1 MNKLKVENIS
11 YSYGKF
17 NAIKDINF
25 EVNDGLV
32 GVLGANGAGKTTLI
46 KLISTLFSIQ
56 SGEIHLN
63 ELDFKRDVSEIRKNI
78 GYLPQNFSTYENLTG
93 LEFLEIIASIK
104 SGLNKKEIKTHLE
117 DIIKTLGLIDFI
129 NRKIK
134 EYSGGMKQKLGFAQ
148 VLIGDPKLIIVDEP
162 TVGLDPEQRNII
174 RELFPIISKNRIVI
188 VTTHIIEDIEY
199 YCNEL
204 IIMKKGQVIYNGT
217 KKDFVE
223 KTEGLIWEVTGDET
237 TFTEIANNGR
247 ILSTFQEEDKYRLK
261 YMS

>member
-1 MNKLKVENIS
+1 MNKLEVKNIS

-17 NAIKDINF
+17 NALKDISF
-25 EVNDGLV
+25 EASNGLI

-63 ELDFKRDVSEIRKNI
+63 DFDYKGKLKDIRKNI

-104 SGLNKKEIKTHLE
+104 CDLNKAEIKSHIE
-117 DIIKTLGLIDFI
+117 DIINKLGLGDYI

-134 EYSGGMKQKLGFAQ
+134 GYSGGMKQKLGFAQ

-174 RELFPIISKNRIVI
+174 RELFPIISKDRIVL

-199 YCNEL
+199 YCNSIL
-204 IIMKKGQVIYNGT
+204 IIKNGELFTKEQKK
-217 KKDFVE
+217 
-223 KTEGLIWEVTGDET
+223 
-237 TFTEIANNGR
+237 
-247 ILSTFQEEDKYRLK
+247 ILLNRLRV
-261 YMS
+261 